1 VPSGA
6 WVWSGCGLGGAWVWS
21 GCGPGG
27 LPIFLEEVANVD
39 VFNSVD

>member
-1 VPSGA
+1 MPSGA